1 MSAQRKRVNRLRA
14 LEWARAREAALER
27 DGHRCRAADYGLDS
41 PCQSFPPGPVVHH
54 MRRRKG
60 VDKHALPWLV
70 TLCGFHHVHVHANVA
85 ESYAN
90 GLLVKSQ
97 VADTEESAA

>member
-1 MSAQRKRVNRLRA
+1 MS
-14 LEWARAREAALER
+14 EWEKAREAALER
-27 DGHRCRAADYGLDS
+27 DGHGCQAFKYGLNTA
-41 PCQSFPPGPVVHH
+41 CRTFPPGPVVHH
-54 MRRRKG
+54 RRRRKG
-60 VDKHALPWLV
+60 QPDVHALEWLE

-97 VADTEESAA
+97 VAADTTETGEAA